1 MSIVERKRTPYRF
14 TIGFHAGDPAHR
26 QVVDLLNQQGRRKAQ
41 LIVNAVLHYINCP
54 EAPNIPLGLP
64 AEGTVGAETM
74 EAVVRRILA
83 EQREQKEILPPEKGE
98 GSQTEPV
105 QGELK
110 EPDLLTIADTLA
122 AFRAS

>member
-14 TIGFHAGDPAHR
+14 TIGFHEGDPAHR

-41 LIVNAVLHYINCP
+41 LIV
-54 EAPNIPLGLP
+54 GLP

-83 EQREQKEILPPEKGE
+83 EQREQKETLPTEEWE

-105 QGELK
+105 Q
-110 EPDLLTIADTLA
+110 
-122 AFRAS
+122 